1 MPFPGKLGV
10 GSVPPELKKEGSD
23 WFALFNPRQAMNAK
37 REREK
42 VLDVG
47 LVHTFVHESV
57 VCCVKFSTDGKFLA
71 TGCNRSAQIYNTQ
84 TGIKTCTLVDEAA
97 PTGKQGD
104 LYIRS
109 VCFSPCGKWLA
120 TGAEDKIIRI
130 WDIAKKRIRGIFDGH
145 QQEIY
150 ALEFSLDGRL
160 LISGSGDK
168 TARVW
173 PWDVGS
179 ALSNSSSSA
188 TTSGSGSGAEMIND
202 AAKPIVLTIT
212 DNASDKM
219 KDVDVDGD
227 AAYPPKDDSDRQ
239 AGEGSGDRMEVDHDS
254 PAMIT
259 AKDDA
264 DATDAQN
271 STDAGI
277 TSIAVSPDGR
287 YVAAGSLDSVIRL
300 WDLRQP
306 SSSSAERQPPVLIE
320 RLKGHKDS
328 VYSVSFT
335 KDGKFFVSASL
346 DKGVRVWDVGHLGI
360 VPAPGSSSSSS
371 SPSRGV
377 GNRLPGKGNER
388 TVALGGKGKEKS
400 RCVTQFVGH
409 RDYVLSVAVSFDGR
423 WVVSGSK
430 DRGVMWWD
438 LGLSSSEDS
447 SSEESSTSSNT
458 TAVTKK
464 DREAV
469 CVLQGHK
476 NSVIS
481 IDLSPVGNMLA
492 TGSGDWQAR
501 IWSYK
506 TA

>member
-1 MPFPGKLGV
+1 M
-10 GSVPPELKKEGSD
+10 
-23 WFALFNPRQAMNAK
+23 
-37 REREK
+37 
-42 VLDVG
+42 
-47 LVHTFVHESV
+47 
-57 VCCVKFSTDGKFLA
+57 
-71 TGCNRSAQIYNTQ
+71 
-84 TGIKTCTLVDEAA
+84 CTLVDEAA

-160 LISGSGDK
+160 LVSGSGDK

-173 PWDVGS
+173 DVGS
-179 ALSNSSSSA
+179 ALGTSSSSSA
-188 TTSGSGSGAEMIND
+188 TTSASGSGAEMIND
-202 AAKPIVLTIT
+202 SAKPTVLTIT

-227 AAYPPKDDSDRQ
+227 AVYPPKDDSDRQ
-239 AGEGSGDRMEVDHDS
+239 AGEGSGDRMDVDHGS
-254 PAMIT
+254 PETNT
-259 AKDDA
+259 ANDDA

-300 WDLRQP
+300 WDLRQT
-306 SSSSAERQPPVLIE
+306 SSSSGERQPPVLIE

-335 KDGKFFVSASL
+335 KDGRFFVSASL

-360 VPAPGSSSSSS
+360 VPASGSSSSSS

-377 GNRLPGKGNER
+377 GNRQSAKGNER
-388 TVALGGKGKEKS
+388 TVTLGGKGKQKS

-447 SSEESSTSSNT
+447 SSSGESSASSNT
-458 TAVTKK
+458 TTVTKR

-481 IDLSPVGNMLA
+481 IDLSPVGNLLA